1 MSEYLIKLL
10 PAAARQLR
18 RLPRPAQRQVAA
30 VFGQLAG
37 DPRPAG
43 CRALRGRPGEL
54 RVRTGDYRV
63 VYEVDDDRRE
73 VVVMAVGDRR
83 DVYRRLR

>member
-1 MSEYLIKLL
+1 MRYTITLL

-18 RLPRPAQRQVAA
+18 RLPRPALRQVAA
-30 VFGQLAG
+30 VLDRLVD
-37 DPRPAG
+37 DPRPPG

-73 VVVMAVGDRR
+73 VLVLALGDRR
-83 DVYRRLR
+83 EVHRRLR